1 MLANPQATWYFM
13 AAQRF
18 SVPWLPNW
26 PDSRPNP
33 DRILRCNLELAGNSH
48 LHVINY
54 FKLDAIVHQ
63 DGPPQYP
70 IMATWPI
77 TRLVH
82 VPDCSLRPHHHQRE
96 APGPCLRVLVWEI
109 FRAQWC
115 PCGSKAKIAVNSVK
129 TSQNAMK
136 TTTQT
141 AEIIAKCNESDGQMQ
156 CET

>member
-1 MLANPQATWYFM
+1 MLASPQATWYFM
-13 AAQRF
+13 AAPLF
-18 SVPWLPNW
+18 SMPWLPNW
-26 PDSRPNP
+26 PDSRPKP

-96 APGPCLRVLVWEI
+96 APGPCLRVLVWGNFPGTMVSVWI
-109 FRAQWC
+109 NSKNCGKFGKLFRNVVKVGFQAFAG
-115 PCGSKAKIAVNSVK
+115 PLGGLNSLNMD
-129 TSQNAMK
+129 S
-136 TTTQT
+136 
-141 AEIIAKCNESDGQMQ
+141 E
-156 CET
+156 